1 MSLASLISKN
11 NLNLFIAYT
20 NDEYSNEIEKKK
32 QR

>member
-1 MSLASLISKN
+1 MSLDSLISKN

-20 NDEYSNEIEKKK
+20 NDEYSNEIEIKK